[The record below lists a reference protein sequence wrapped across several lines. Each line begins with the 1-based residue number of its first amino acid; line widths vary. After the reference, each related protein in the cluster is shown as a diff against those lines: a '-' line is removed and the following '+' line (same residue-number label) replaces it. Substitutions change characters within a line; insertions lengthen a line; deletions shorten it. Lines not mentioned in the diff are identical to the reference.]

1 VRRYLIVPTGGFAP
15 VAANERGG
23 AAELMPQDPSP
34 TAVTNGSPRRDAPH
48 VMVVDDD
55 PTVLRTLARTLRG
68 LGYEV
73 TAVSAAPDAVQQV
86 RDGKEFDAILS
97 DISMPSMDGIQLL
110 REIRE
115 HDLHVPVVLITGE
128 PAVSTAVKA
137 VEYGAFRYLT
147 KPTSTEEIHRV
158 LSRAA
163 AMTRMARVKEEA
175 ATVLGAVGVQ
185 AADRAGLE
193 ASFERALHSLWMA
206 YQPIVSSTDYQTYAF
221 EALIR
226 CDDPALP
233 GPGPV
238 ISAAERLGRL
248 PDLGRVVRDRVAGSV
263 DGAGVGRFLFVNC
276 HPSDLLDENLYLAEA
291 PLSRVATRVVLEI
304 TERAGLEEIGD
315 VRSRVARLR
324 EMGFR
329 IALDDFGAGY
339 AGLTSFAQLEPE
351 IVKMD
356 LSIVRDV
363 ERSAIKQ
370 KLIRSVT
377 TLAKDMGILVV
388 AEGVET
394 TEERDALTELGI
406 DLFQGY
412 LFARP
417 GKPFP
422 AVSIPPPSQAGG
434 MG

>member
-1 VRRYLIVPTGGFAP
+1 MSSATPPSNAS
-15 VAANERGG
+15 ASG
-23 AAELMPQDPSP
+23 ASP
-34 TAVTNGSPRRDAPH
+34 AH
-48 VMVVDDD
+48 VLLVDDD
-55 PTVLRTLARTLRG
+55 PTVLRGFARTLRG
-68 LGYEV
+68 LGYDV
-73 TAVSAAPDAVQQV
+73 TPVADGGAAVAAIRRGVLFDAV
-86 RDGKEFDAILS
+86 LS
-97 DISMPSMDGIQLL
+97 DITMPSMDGIQLL

-115 HDLHVPVVLITGE
+115 YDLFVPVVLMTGE

-137 VEYGAFRYLT
+137 VEYGAFHYLT
-147 KPTSTEEIHRV
+147 KPVAMDELHRV
-158 LSRAA
+158 LGRAA
-163 AMTRMARVKEEA
+163 ALSRMARVKHEA
-175 ATVLGAVGVQ
+175 AAALGAAGIL

-193 ASFERALHSLWMA
+193 ASFERALGDLWMA
-206 YQPIVSSTDYQTYAF
+206 YQPIVRAGDHAVYAY

-226 CDDPALP
+226 SDDAALP
-233 GPGPV
+233 GPLPLLR
-238 ISAAERLGRL
+238 AAERLGRL
-248 PDLGRVVRDRVAGSV
+248 PDLGRTVRERVVEPVEGLPP
-263 DGAGVGRFLFVNC
+263 GRFLFVNC
-276 HPSDLLDENLYLAEA
+276 HPTDLLDEELFRADA

-304 TERAGLEEIGD
+304 TERASLEEVTD
-315 VRSRVARLR
+315 VRGRVTRLR
-324 EMGFR
+324 ELGFR

-370 KLIRSVT
+370 KLIQSVT

-394 TEERDALTELGI
+394 VEERDALVDLGI

-417 GKPFP
+417 GKAFP
-422 AVSIPPPSQAGG
+422 TVNLPPPRVTAGAS
-434 MG
+434 